1 MPFIRKFL
9 RNKKGAAMVEYALL
23 VTGIAVVAVAAV
35 SILGHKTSDLIGTA
49 AAVIP
54 GVNTDDNQPIASGE
68 LIETGLNGQSALAI
82 DVAEIVNN
90 AGTERLGDNLGYNTG
105 ELPTLVVQTNPT
117 GP

>member
-1 MPFIRKFL
+1 MQFIRRFL

-35 SILGHKTSDLIGTA
+35 SVLGHKTSDLIGTA

-54 GVNTDDNQPIASGE
+54 GVNVDDNQPMASGE
-68 LIETGLNGQSALAI
+68 LIETGPNADGALAV
-82 DVAEIVNN
+82 DVDEIVNN
-90 AGTERLGDNLGYNTG
+90 AGTERLGDNLGYPTG
-105 ELPTLVVQTNPT
+105 ELPTLVIQTN